1 MPPRRPPPPP
11 PPPPRCWRPQI
22 PRTELANI
30 YGHPLEPEIQGIIP
44 LKSALTPVTL
54 KPHPTDRERKFADD
68 VRWLQRR
75 SYGNFTAAEL
85 ERLDALAP
93 LYNIHEDETA
103 INPNADIT
111 IHPVMQRNKWNYP
124 MPKHLAEFPLGGD
137 LDGYWNPCTDDI
149 AWEAILP
156 SIRIASLYISHAD
169 LWPWVDG
176 LLAAEWTDIPQS
188 EAPHALLG
196 RHGGWKRFNTRDP
209 LVYGTEEGRR
219 NVRNKILSYSKNI
232 YFRLTSSFADAASGV
247 QAVDYQMGSV
257 AGQTLTSKIS
267 NDSVIVVGFYALAPL
282 LPGSVEKLNTAERR
296 LVEGEVAKTIIHE
309 LGHALFQQ
317 AYRACLPSHN
327 GTEIYFHEEVI
338 SEMGIS
344 LEQTLFGGTTRAL
357 RDAQEDSLLDL
368 VDMGSKVKFES
379 FVRKYGTRTLKYKK
393 VTGQDNHLKE
403 NGMRF
408 TLSRDPFTEFEGI
421 PNNNQHTGL
430 RSDSSDTPE
439 PPRKRQRIPTA
450 PAAVVRRAHTF
461 QGPPRHIQEIKPQ
474 IDTVSEFK
482 DQDLPPCPRFDE
494 ISAYLIDNRCQLAL
508 HTMCFAMP
516 EHTLRDYILRLG
528 ELKISAQEWRAYLL
542 HCEAAPYLF
551 RFEAHGRCRD
561 TSTYRGSIQLHASSW
576 PKTDLPPIKILD
588 IEDKPFMKKLTK
600 GMRLCTV
607 IDILAR
613 YCEHYLDQMWLHSI
627 FWDVDME
634 TFLTMFNSDIKQGN
648 GIATKI
654 GLGLMSIE
662 ELEDLVQTVVSVG
675 TLLTWAPK
683 GIIRRLPL
691 TITEFKEVIGGKSS
705 LRGIILPKG
714 RSLIDWDAG
723 YEALRRWD
731 DEVMETDLDKL
742 ARADRGITYADG
754 QHESEREYSART
766 ESPPV
771 KTQAELEEEESERQ
785 TNALD
790 DSIVTYREA
799 HPDATAEE
807 LFEKSYWDM
816 WKGFNPEGTRKV
828 AQEEFDDCLEYL
840 KAMEEA
846 GAGGFDMDILKN
858 AMEAGGNCPNM

>member
-338 SEMGIS
+338 SEI
-344 LEQTLFGGTTRAL
+344 
-357 RDAQEDSLLDL
+357 
-368 VDMGSKVKFES
+368 
-379 FVRKYGTRTLKYKK
+379 YGTRTLKYKK